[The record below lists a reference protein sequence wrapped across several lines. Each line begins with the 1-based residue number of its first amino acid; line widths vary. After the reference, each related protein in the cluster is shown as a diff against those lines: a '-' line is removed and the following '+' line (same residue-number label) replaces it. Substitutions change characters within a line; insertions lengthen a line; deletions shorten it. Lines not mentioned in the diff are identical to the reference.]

1 MTHVGR
7 RRTLLQALACH
18 PEGMTTPQL
27 ARAIGE
33 GWLPW
38 RRALNKAGIAMRE
51 HERLG
56 RAARAGTVPG
66 QRGHAVIWQ
75 ITPAGAAWL
84 ASRALTSL
92 RDAKDAQEARIH
104 ARDLGVAAQRMV
116 QFHPSAPRSTRK
128 GRSPAR
134 TTLHLAVASL
144 PAGQ

>member
-1 MTHVGR
+1 RWTHMTHTGR
-7 RRTLLQALACH
+7 TRTLLQALARH

-27 ARAIGE
+27 AQAIGE

-75 ITPAGAAWL
+75 ITPVL
-84 ASRALTSL
+84 ATSL
-92 RDAKDAQEARIH
+92 FGDLAARLYEDA
-104 ARDLGVAAQRMV
+104 
-116 QFHPSAPRSTRK
+116 SAPLHEHP
-128 GRSPAR
+128 GSPPVAQSCASCCRLGGSAR
-134 TTLHLAVASL
+134 WR
-144 PAGQ
+144 